1 MLEKYNENSNDK
13 KQIDIFLN
21 STLSKLGLNYAN
33 LGTRY
38 FKEIIK
44 LAYFNNFTD
53 VKYKDL
59 CFMLS
64 KQLNVS
70 IRKINS
76 NIYNSINSINIAL
89 AKKNFT
95 DIFNMDFDYFYISPK
110 KFTILFLNLLY
121 NTF

>member
-59 CFMLS
+59 CSMLS

>member
-21 STLSKLGLNYAN
+21 FTLSKLGLNHAN

-59 CFMLS
+59 CSMLS

-76 NIYNSINSINIAL
+76 NIYNSINSIDIAL
-89 AKKNFT
+89 AKKILLIYLIWILIIS
-95 DIFNMDFDYFYISPK
+95 IFPLKGLPYYS
-110 KFTILFLNLLY
+110 
-121 NTF
+121 

>member
-59 CFMLS
+59 CSMLS

-89 AKKNFT
+89 AKKNFI

>member
-59 CFMLS
+59 CSILS

-89 AKKNFT
+89 AKKNFI

-110 KFTILFLNLLY
+110 RFTILFLNLLY
-121 NTF
+121 NIF

>member
-59 CFMLS
+59 CSILS

-89 AKKNFT
+89 AKKNFA
-95 DIFNMDFDYFYISPK
+95 DIFNIDFDYFYISPK

>member
-59 CFMLS
+59 CSMLS

-89 AKKNFT
+89 AKKNLA
-95 DIFNMDFDYFYISPK
+95 DIFNLDFDYFYISPK

>member
-21 STLSKLGLNYAN
+21 STLSKLGLNHAN

-70 IRKINS
+70 IRKINI

-89 AKKNFT
+89 AKKNFI

-110 KFTILFLNLLY
+110 RFTILFLNLLY
-121 NTF
+121 NIF

>member
-59 CFMLS
+59 CSMLS

-89 AKKNFT
+89 AKKNFI

-110 KFTILFLNLLY
+110 RFTILFLNLLY
-121 NTF
+121 NIF

>member
-59 CFMLS
+59 CSMLS

-89 AKKNFT
+89 AKKNFI
-95 DIFNMDFDYFYISPK
+95 DIFNIDFDYFYISPK
-110 KFTILFLNLLY
+110 RFTILFLNLLY
-121 NTF
+121 NIF